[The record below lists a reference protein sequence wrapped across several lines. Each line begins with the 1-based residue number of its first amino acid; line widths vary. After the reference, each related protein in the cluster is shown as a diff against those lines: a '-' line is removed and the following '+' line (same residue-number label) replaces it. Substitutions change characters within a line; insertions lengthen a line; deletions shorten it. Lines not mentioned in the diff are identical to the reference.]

1 MCSFNKHN
9 TILSFSDTSY
19 FRDRFS
25 SNLFAF
31 YPPGCIS
38 TEPLVVDSGPTHI
51 SLSWGK
57 PVSVNSAPVIAY
69 KVEAWIVGHEGGA
82 YWRELGLTPINSF
95 DAFNLKPNVEYHF
108 RVTPKNR
115 YGWGPA
121 VQTSSPLQ
129 VGGVECLPEF
139 VKILPGQVK
148 ALLES
153 SFTLQCNM
161 RGAPRPQITWYK
173 DGIQLSS
180 SSERVKI
187 RQIGSTCALTI
198 VTVSELDSGRYTCEA
213 TNSKGRVST
222 FARLQV
228 VSDPR
233 LFEADSRLKEI
244 AHGRHPAELGE
255 SLPIFT
261 MRLRDRRVQVTYPV
275 RLTCQIVGYPAPEIH
290 WYKDGQLINC
300 DRRHL
305 ITADGQFFTLEIAAT
320 TLDDSGD
327 YTCTA
332 KNELGSVS
340 CHSCLVVD
348 KGIRAYISPDFYVP
362 LDPFY
367 VFREGSEIRLSTK
380 VEAYPAVGVT
390 WHRNGMRLR
399 PSRRISATLDSTG
412 YVELIIAEATPR
424 DAGIYVC
431 VASNVVGKVETI
443 CRVAIE
449 ENEAAA
455 TPPRALEIPSIKT
468 SDMPYSKEPLFV
480 VKPRSSEAY
489 EGDNVIIFCE
499 VVGDPKPDVVWLRD
513 FLNTDYYKDAPH
525 FRRIGEG
532 PEYRLEIPSAKLDFT
547 GTYSV
552 IASNCHGEA
561 KAVISLQIYAK
572 G

>member
-1 MCSFNKHN
+1 MHCTYPS
-9 TILSFSDTSY
+9 SD
-19 FRDRFS
+19 
-25 SNLFAF
+25 
-31 YPPGCIS
+31 PPGCIS

-57 PVSVNSAPVIAY
+57 PVSANSAPVIAY

-82 YWRELGLTPINSF
+82 YWREMGLTPINSF
-95 DAFNLKPNVEYHF
+95 DAFNLKPNLEYHF

-121 VQTSSPLQ
+121 VQTRHPLQ

-148 ALLES
+148 ALLGS

-198 VTVSELDSGRYTCEA
+198 PTVSELDCGRYTCEA

-275 RLTCQIVGYPAPEIH
+275 RLTCQIVGYPQPEIL
-290 WYKDGQLINC
+290 WYKDGQLIQS

-305 ITADGQFFTLEIAAT
+305 ITAEGQFFTLEIAAT
-320 TLDDSGD
+320 TLDDSGN

-332 KNELGSVS
+332 RNELGSVS

-367 VFREGSEIRLSTK
+367 VFREGGEIRLSTK

-412 YVELIIAEATPR
+412 YVELVIAEATPR

-449 ENEAAA
+449 ENETPA
-455 TPPRALEIPSIKT
+455 TPPRALEIPSIQT
-468 SDMPYSKEPLFV
+468 SDMP
-480 VKPRSSEAY
+480 
-489 EGDNVIIFCE
+489 
-499 VVGDPKPDVVWLRD
+499 
-513 FLNTDYYKDAPH
+513 
-525 FRRIGEG
+525 
-532 PEYRLEIPSAKLDFT
+532 
-547 GTYSV
+547 
-552 IASNCHGEA
+552 
-561 KAVISLQIYAK
+561 
-572 G
+572 